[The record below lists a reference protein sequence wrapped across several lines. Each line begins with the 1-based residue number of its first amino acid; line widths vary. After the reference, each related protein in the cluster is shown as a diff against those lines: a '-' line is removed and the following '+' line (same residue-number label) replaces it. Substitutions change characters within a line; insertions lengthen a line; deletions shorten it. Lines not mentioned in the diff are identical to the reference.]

1 MSLWE
6 TLSMNLK
13 KIFRVVLLTSGF
25 CDRCGRKT
33 KMKSERNITLKNGLE
48 FRQVRK

>member
-1 MSLWE
+1 MSLRK

-13 KIFRVVLLTSGF
+13 EILRVVLRRPGF
-25 CDRCGRKT
+25 CDRCGRT
-33 KMKSERNITLKNGLE
+33 TRMNFERNITLQNSLW